1 MDEQSKRF
9 SITYSAATET
19 EREEIEAIRSRYIED
34 EPIEFGL
41 PRLKQLDKRA
51 RRTPAA
57 LGITS
62 VVVGMLCF
70 TFGLLMILLW
80 SLVPGGISLCLLGG
94 LLMLLSVPIAFF
106 AFRVIKH
113 RYAQKILSL
122 SDELLNGKPKS
133 PTEAKSEESNA
144 NL

>member
-1 MDEQSKRF
+1 MAEKSKRF
-9 SITYSAATET
+9 SITYSAATEQ
-19 EREEIEAIRSRYIED
+19 ERDEIERIRSRYIED

-41 PRLKQLDKRA
+41 PKLRQLDARA

-80 SLVPGGISLCLLGG
+80 GLVPGGISLCLFGAMLV
-94 LLMLLSVPIAFF
+94 LLSVPIVYF
-106 AFRVIKH
+106 AFRVIGRK
-113 RYAQKILSL
+113 YSEKILTL
-122 SDELLNGKPKS
+122 SDELLNGKSNPIVPEEEK
-133 PTEAKSEESNA
+133 AKKEQ
-144 NL
+144 

>member
-1 MDEQSKRF
+1 MEEKNKRF
-9 SITYSAATET
+9 SITYSAATEK
-19 EREEIEAIRSRYIED
+19 ERDEIEQIRSRYIED

-41 PRLKQLDKRA
+41 PKLRQLDARA

-80 SLVPGGISLCLLGG
+80 KLVPGGISLCLFGG
-94 LLMLLSVPIAFF
+94 MLVLLSVPIVYF
-106 AFRVIKH
+106 AFRVIGRK
-113 RYAQKILSL
+113 YSEKILAL
-122 SDELLNGKPKS
+122 SDELLNGKPK
-133 PTEAKSEESNA
+133 PVEPKEETPKN
-144 NL
+144 NQ